1 MFRNLLSRLFD
12 DDSASALTSADAEVA
27 IVALLVRVARA
38 DDIYRAAERE
48 RIDAILC
55 RRGLSPDAAADRR
68 AAAEMI
74 EAEAPDTV
82 RFTRAIKERVSLEDR
97 VEVIAAMW
105 EIALADG
112 ERSADEEATIRMA
125 AQLMG
130 VSDVDS
136 ARARQRVQGG
146 NRAAATGPAA
156 TPEG

>member
-12 DDSASALTSADAEVA
+12 DDLASALTSTDAEVA

-38 DDIYRAAERE
+38 DDVNRAAERE

-55 RRGLSPDAAADRR
+55 RRGLSAAAAADRR

-74 EAEAPDTV
+74 EAEAPYTV

-130 VSDVDS
+130 VTDVDS
-136 ARARQRVQGG
+136 AQARQRVQGG
-146 NRAAATGPAA
+146 NRAAAADPAA
-156 TPEG
+156 TPQG